1 MQFEKIRT
9 AEKLNDLVTKQI
21 KDDDKYII
29 FLDEIQHVRS
39 QYIDIWIKLV

>member
-9 AEKLNDLVTKQI
+9 AEKLNDFVTKQI

-39 QYIDIWIKLV
+39 QYTDIWIKLV